1 MSKLGIGVIGAGN
14 IAEFHL
20 LAYAANP
27 DVEIV
32 AIADIVVDRA
42 TARAEQFGAAAAYGS
57 VEELL
62 ADPAVQAVSIC
73 TRNDSHVPLAIAA
86 LRAGKSVLLEK
97 PMAKTVADAE
107 ALVAAEAAS
116 DGILQVGYVRRW
128 STNAKVLKTF
138 VDAGDLGEIYHAK
151 ATCLR
156 RAGNPGGWFA
166 DKTVSGGG
174 PLIDVGVHFIDL
186 AWWLMGMPKVSTVT
200 GFTFDRLGNR
210 GNIESLS
217 RWKSTDYD
225 ASKNSVEDLA
235 GALVRFE
242 NGAVLTVDVS
252 YSLHGRDEIGL
263 QIHGDKG
270 GAELEPELQVF
281 MEQHDTIVN
290 VSPQIDST
298 TFEME
303 AGFQNEIDGFVDA
316 VLGGG
321 ESAVPASHGLEMTRI
336 LAAIYESAE
345 SGREVVV
352 GG

>member
-1 MSKLGIGVIGAGN
+1 MSTLGIGVIGAGN

-32 AIADIVVDRA
+32 AIADVAVDRA
-42 TARAEQFGAAAAYGS
+42 EARATQFGATTAYGS

-73 TRNDSHVPLAIAA
+73 TRNDTHVPLAIAA
-86 LRAGKSVLLEK
+86 LEAGKSVLVEK
-97 PMAKTVADAE
+97 PMARTVADAE

-128 STNAKVLKTF
+128 STNAKVLKSF
-138 VDAGDLGEIYHAK
+138 VDAGDLGEIYYAK

-166 DKTVSGGG
+166 DKSVSGGG
-174 PLIDVGVHFIDL
+174 PLIDVGVHFIDI
-186 AWWLMGMPKVSTVT
+186 AWWLMGMPKVRSVT
-200 GFTFDRLGNR
+200 GFTFDLVGNR

-217 RWKSTDYD
+217 RWKSADYD

-242 NGAVLTVDVS
+242 NGAVLSIDVS
-252 YSLHGRDEIGL
+252 YSLHGRDEIGVK
-263 QIHGDKG
+263 IHGDKG

-281 MEQHDTIVN
+281 TEQHDTIVN

-303 AGFQNEIDGFVDA
+303 AGFQNEIDGFVSA
-316 VLGGG
+316 VLGGT

-345 SGREVVV
+345 TGHEVVV
-352 GG
+352 GA